1 MTNQSEL
8 ITRLGNLQG
17 QIWQTIT
24 QSASDA
30 AGKPITFS
38 NPLTVQTR
46 ADDLYAEISAP
57 MIVISFAFADQPEH
71 TQIILL
77 NQESFLSIVS
87 VLKDEDL
94 TEVDEALVDDFK
106 GPLEAIVHGICL
118 ATGNIHNSVVVANGL
133 TVKHQIVTFP
143 PNLQRAE
150 WLGRVQVALSIEE
163 LNGTATWLLDPES
176 AEFLAGGD
184 AGAKDG
190 APFLQLEHGFDGANG
205 HSGDP
210 SSLNL
215 IMDVPLEISV
225 ELGRVK
231 MMVRDVLEL
240 GSGAIIEIDK
250 AAGEPV
256 DVMVNGTLV
265 ARGEVVVIED
275 NFGVRITEIVA
286 QERPARA
293 GEAA

>member
-1 MTNQSEL
+1 MTQSAEL
-8 ITRLGNLQG
+8 ITGLGNAQG
-17 QIWQTIT
+17 QIWQAIS
-24 QSASDA
+24 QSVSDA
-30 AGKPITFS
+30 SSSPVSFN
-38 NPLTVQTR
+38 NPLTVQTQ

-57 MIVISFAFADQPEH
+57 MVVISFAFADQPEH
-71 TQIILL
+71 SQIVLL
-77 NQESFLSIVS
+77 NQETFLNFVS
-87 VLKDEDL
+87 VLKNEDV
-94 TEVDEALVDDFK
+94 TEVDEGLVTDYR
-106 GPLEAIVHGICL
+106 PQLEAIVHGICI
-118 ATGNIHNSVVVANGL
+118 AVSNIRSSVVVASGL
-133 TVKHQIVTFP
+133 SVKHQIVSFP
-143 PNLQRAE
+143 PNIQKAE

-176 AEFLAGGD
+176 IAFLVAQD
-184 AGAKDG
+184 QAS
-190 APFLQLEHGFDGANG
+190 PFLQLEAGGDNG
-205 HSGDP
+205 HHHADEP

-231 MMVRDVLEL
+231 MMVREVLEL
-240 GSGAIIEIDK
+240 GTGAIIEIDK

-286 QERPARA
+286 NEKARL
-293 GEAA
+293 GEVA

>member
-1 MTNQSEL
+1 MTQSAEL
-8 ITRLGNLQG
+8 ITRLGNAQG
-17 QIWQTIT
+17 QIWQAIS
-24 QSASDA
+24 QSVSDA
-30 AGKPITFS
+30 ASIPISFN
-38 NPLTVQTR
+38 NPLTVQTQ

-57 MIVISFAFADQPEH
+57 MVVISFAFADQPEH
-71 TQIILL
+71 SQILLL
-77 NQESFLSIVS
+77 NQETFLNFVS
-87 VLKDEDL
+87 VLKNEDV
-94 TEVDEALVDDFK
+94 TEVDEGLVTDYR
-106 GPLEAIVHGICL
+106 PQLEAIVHGICI
-118 ATGNIHNSVVVANGL
+118 AVSNIRSSVVVANGL
-133 TVKHQIVTFP
+133 SVKHQIVSFP
-143 PNLQRAE
+143 PNIQKAE

-176 AEFLAGGD
+176 IEFLVAQD
-184 AGAKDG
+184 QAS
-190 APFLQLEHGFDGANG
+190 PFLQLEAGGDHG
-205 HSGDP
+205 HHHGDEP

-231 MMVRDVLEL
+231 MMVREVLEL
-240 GSGAIIEIDK
+240 GTGAIIEIDK

-286 QERPARA
+286 NEKARL
-293 GEAA
+293 GEVA

>member
-8 ITRLGNLQG
+8 ITHLGNLQG
-17 QIWQTIT
+17 QIWQAIT

-46 ADDLYAEISAP
+46 ADELYAEISAP

-77 NQESFLSIVS
+77 NQESFLNMAS
-87 VLKDEDL
+87 VLKDDNI

-106 GPLEAIVHGICL
+106 APLEAIVHGICL
-118 ATGNIHNSVVVANGL
+118 AAGTIHNSVIVATGL
-133 TVKHQIVTFP
+133 SVKHQIVTFP

-150 WLGRVQVALSIEE
+150 WLGRVQVALSVEE

-176 AEFLAGGD
+176 ASFLA
-184 AGAKDG
+184 AGYSDSSDG
-190 APFLQLEHGFDGANG
+190 TPFLQLEHGYDGT
-205 HSGDP
+205 HSHAGDA

-286 QERPARA
+286 QERPARL
-293 GEAA
+293 GEVA

>member
-1 MTNQSEL
+1 MTNPSEL
-8 ITRLGNLQG
+8 IANLGNLQP
-17 QIWQTIT
+17 QIWQAIT
-24 QSASDA
+24 HAVSEA
-30 AGKPITFS
+30 AGKQVTFS
-38 NPLTVQTR
+38 DPLTVETR
-46 ADDLYAEISAP
+46 PDDLYAEISAP
-57 MIVISFAFADQPEH
+57 MVVISFAFSDHPEN
-71 TQIILL
+71 TQFILV
-77 NQESFLSIVS
+77 NQESFLNLAS
-87 VLKDEDL
+87 VLKDANL
-94 TEVDEALVDDFK
+94 SEVDEALVEDLRK
-106 GPLEAIVHGICL
+106 PLEAIVQGICL
-118 ATGNIHNSVVVANGL
+118 AAGTIRGGIVLANGL
-133 TVKHQIVTFP
+133 AVKHQIVSLA

-150 WLGRVQVALSIEE
+150 WLGRVQVAFAIEE
-163 LNGTATWLLDPES
+163 LNGTCTWLLDPES
-176 AEFLAGGD
+176 VVFLA
-184 AGAKDG
+184 AGEDSRSTT
-190 APFLQLEHGFDGANG
+190 PFLQLEHGTDAQPG
-205 HSGDP
+205 HHES

-286 QERPARA
+286 VERPARL
-293 GEAA
+293 GEVA